1 MDILNGIQEIAP
13 RHKGC
18 VVTIGNFDGV
28 HTGHQKIIASVLDE
42 SAKLGAKSMAI
53 TFEPHPMKVLRPERD
68 VKMLTPPEEK
78 ARLLK
83 HYGIDSVLFI
93 LFDRDFASMQAED
106 FIQDLLVERLS
117 AKMVI
122 VGHGYAFGKGKKGT
136 TDLLRKY
143 GQKHDFKVKV
153 VRNAE
158 LDSNVVSSSRIRS
171 LLGWGRVCEAASY
184 LGRPYSIAGTV
195 IKGEGRGAKL
205 LDTPTANITTPNEVV
220 PKEGVYAVRVDI
232 AGKMFG
238 GVANIGTNPTFG
250 NAEPSY
256 EVHIFDLKRNLRGE
270 KLKIY
275 FIERLREEIRFPD
288 IDSLH
293 AQIETD
299 IAKAKQV
306 LSRSKLRPI

>member
-1 MDILNGIQEIAP
+1 MDVLNGIQEIAP

-28 HTGHQKIIASVLDE
+28 HKGHQKIIASVLKE
-42 SAKLGAKSMAI
+42 AGTLGTKSMAI

-78 ARLLK
+78 AHLLR
-83 HYGIDSVLFI
+83 HYGIDTVLFI

-106 FIQDLLVERLS
+106 FIEELLVERLG
-117 AKMVI
+117 AKMII
-122 VGHGYAFGKGKKGT
+122 VGHGYAFGKGKRGT
-136 TDLLRKY
+136 TDLLKKY
-143 GQKHDFKVKV
+143 GRKHGFKVKV

-184 LGRPYSIAGTV
+184 LGRPYMIEGTV

-205 LDTPTANITTPNEVV
+205 LDTPTANITTPNELV
-220 PKEGVYAVRVDI
+220 PKEGVYAVRVDLE
-232 AGKMFG
+232 GKTFD
-238 GVANIGTNPTFG
+238 GVCNIGTNPTFG

-256 EVHIFDLKRNLRGE
+256 EVHIFGLKRNLRGE
-270 KLKIY
+270 RLKIY

-288 IDSLH
+288 VDALH

-306 LSRSKLRPI
+306 LSRSRLKPI